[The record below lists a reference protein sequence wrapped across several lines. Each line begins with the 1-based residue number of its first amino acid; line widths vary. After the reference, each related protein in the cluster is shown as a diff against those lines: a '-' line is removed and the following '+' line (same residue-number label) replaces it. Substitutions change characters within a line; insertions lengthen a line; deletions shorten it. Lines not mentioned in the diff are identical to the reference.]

1 MPVIKSAIKKL
12 RQDKKKEK
20 QNDAIRDLLK
30 SAIRNAKKVKTGKA
44 VTTAISK
51 VDKAA
56 KLNIIHENKAARM
69 KSSLS
74 KLAKPVRSKTSD
86 KAVASKPSKKVVAK
100 ATKNTPPKKKA
111 AAK

>member
-20 QNDAIRDLLK
+20 QNDAIREQLK
-30 SAIRNAKKVKTGKA
+30 SAIRSAKKVKTGKS
-44 VTTAISK
+44 VTKAISK

-56 KLNIIHENKAARM
+56 KLNIIHNNKAARL

-74 KLAKPVRSKTSD
+74 KLAKPVSSKITE
-86 KAVASKPSKKVVAK
+86 KVAAKSTKK
-100 ATKNTPPKKKA
+100 ATPKKTTTK
-111 AAK
+111 K

>member
-12 RQDKKKEK
+12 RQEK
-20 QNDAIRDLLK
+20 QNDQIRELLK
-30 SAIRNAKKVKTGKA
+30 SAIRAAKKAKTGKS

-56 KLNIIHENKAARM
+56 KLNIIHENKAARL

-74 KLAKPVRSKTSD
+74 KLAKPVRSKVAD
-86 KAVASKPSKKVVAK
+86 KTIDSKPSKKAPAK
-100 ATKNTPPKKKA
+100 ASKSTTPKKKA